1 MQTSGDG
8 QLEERRGV
16 LYVVATPIG
25 NLGDLSERARKTLTD
40 VDLIA
45 AEDTR
50 QTRHLLEHCA
60 INTRLTAYHDHNEA
74 RAAAGL
80 IETLESGRSVAL
92 VCDAGTPLI
101 SDPGYDLVA
110 AARAKGLSVVPI
122 PGANAA
128 ICALSAAGLPSDRFL
143 FLGFPPRT
151 SAARRAWTQTFARE
165 PGTLVFYESGRRAAA
180 TLTDLAAVLGETRRA
195 VVARE
200 LTKRFETFLFG
211 TARELADRLETDA
224 EQRLGE
230 LVILVE
236 GWQDPGGA
244 DQAEQER
251 VLRILAADLPL
262 RQAAGLTARLTGGR
276 KNDLYRMGLDLGLG
290 AGERDP

>member
-1 MQTSGDG
+1 MCDPDD
-8 QLEERRGV
+8 
-16 LYVVATPIG
+16 PIQSAEQ
-25 NLGDLSERARKTLTD
+25 LSE
-40 VDLIA
+40 
-45 AEDTR
+45 
-50 QTRHLLEHCA
+50 
-60 INTRLTAYHDHNEA
+60 
-74 RAAAGL
+74 L
-80 IETLESGRSVAL
+80 IEGRVCLRPNPAL
-92 VCDAGTPLI
+92 LNQ
-101 SDPGYDLVA
+101 LH
-110 AARAKGLSVVPI
+110 R
-122 PGANAA
+122 
-128 ICALSAAGLPSDRFL
+128 
-143 FLGFPPRT
+143 
-151 SAARRAWTQTFARE
+151 
-165 PGTLVFYESGRRAAA
+165 
-180 TLTDLAAVLGETRRA
+180 
-195 VVARE
+195 RE

-211 TARELADRLETDA
+211 TARELAGRLETDD